1 LTVGQHLKLFA
12 ILKGYKW
19 SEVNAEVKNTLE
31 LLKLTD
37 KMYALADSLSGGMKR
52 KLMLG
57 ISIVGGTRVL
67 ILDEP
72 TSGLDPENRRVIW
85 DLLQLIRRDRTI
97 LLTTH
102 FMEEADVLGDRI
114 AIMTEGR
121 VKCCGS
127 PMFLKKRY
135 GAGYQLRVA
144 KGIAYKGPLLQQTIQ
159 KHLPKAHL
167 HSEIQS
173 EVIYTLTADD
183 NNSMTAV
190 FPKMFDEIETNKERL
205 GIASCGL
212 TVTTMEDVFLR
223 VGLEV
228 EGGVEGDDFLL
239 IQKKQKSKDPK
250 FRKKSEYLRGGGL
263 LFSQLCGLWMKR
275 FHFSRRYWPMM
286 VFQLVVPGVLFMIAL
301 SIDGSIRSPGVK
313 SFSLE
318 LNINH
323 LYGPTTGFFE
333 SENPELKNVYKTNA
347 DSYNMKTEFL
357 GNTKPMRWGLEKATT
372 NLEDYSHYNLIGA
385 QTTGERT
392 RMGVDV
398 WFNSEAVHSLPLSIN
413 MFYEAFL
420 KLLAPDKSD
429 ERMITVRNHPIG
441 QLEDSPLSGLVKLYA
456 AWAVTCLILFPI
468 TVPFI
473 GASYVMF
480 PISERV
486 SKAKLLQ
493 LMTGLS
499 STVFWLTSFIFDL
512 LNHLLVVVIISLL
525 FYFFD
530 FNNVFFGRTNSAVGL
545 ILMLIGFG
553 FASIPLAYCLSLVL
567 QQPSTG
573 FSFLVIMYLLFGV
586 IAMIIMGTLDVVYK
600 LDSEGTVINRT
611 IYSFFLY
618 IFRLI
623 PVFSM
628 SFGLQ
633 KLYMTSS
640 LENMCQSFSRNKE
653 IGKQMGKMSAEMCK
667 NMPPGLKDCCLRC
680 IESSDCSFDESPLS
694 FGDYG
699 VAIEFIY
706 LMATGI
712 VFFVIIL
719 LIDS

>member
-1 LTVGQHLKLFA
+1 
-12 ILKGYKW
+12 
-19 SEVNAEVKNTLE
+19 
-31 LLKLTD
+31 
-37 KMYALADSLSGGMKR
+37 MYALADSLSGGMKR

-85 DLLQLIRRDRTI
+85 DLLQLIRKDRTI

-127 PMFLKKRY
+127 PIFLKKRY

-144 KGIAYKGPLLQQTIQ
+144 KGVAYKGPLLQQTIQ
-159 KHLPKAHL
+159 KYLPKSHL

-183 NNSMTAV
+183 NNSLTAV
-190 FPKMFDEIETNKERL
+190 FPKLFDEIETNKERL

-228 EGGVEGDDFLL
+228 EGGVEGDDLL
-239 IQKKQKSKDPK
+239 LNQKKQKSKDPK
-250 FRKKSEYLRGGGL
+250 FRKKSEYLKGMGL

-275 FHFSRRYWPMM
+275 FHFARRYWPMM
-286 VFQLVVPGVLFMIAL
+286 VFQLVVPGILFMLAL
-301 SIDGSIRSPGVK
+301 STDDSIRSPGEK

-318 LNINH
+318 LNIND

-333 SENPELKNVYKTNA
+333 SENPELKNIYKTNA
-347 DSYNMKTEFL
+347 ESHNMKTEFL
-357 GNTKPMRWGLEKATT
+357 GDTKPEEWALERGAT
-372 NLEDYSHYNLIGA
+372 NLENYIHSNLIGA
-385 QTTGERT
+385 KTTDPRSS
-392 RMGVDV
+392 MKVDI
-398 WFNSEAVHSLPLSIN
+398 WFNNEATHSLPLSIN

-420 KLLAPDKSD
+420 KLLAPDKSG
-429 ERMITVRNHPIG
+429 ERMITVRNHPIAEHELG
-441 QLEDSPLSGLVKLYA
+441 PVMELLQMHF
-456 AWAVTCLILFPI
+456 AWFFTCLILFPI

-499 STVFWLTSFIFDL
+499 STVFWLSSFVFDL
-512 LNHLLVVVIISLL
+512 LNHLLVVMIISIL

-530 FNNVFFGRTNSAVGL
+530 FNDVFFGRINSAVGL
-545 ILMLIGFG
+545 IMMLMGFG

-573 FSFLVIMYLLFGV
+573 FSFLVITYLLFGI
-586 IAMIIMGTLDVVYK
+586 IAMIIMGTLDLVYK
-600 LDSEGTVINRT
+600 LKFFATMSGTTYN
-611 IYSFFLY
+611 SFLY

-640 LENMCQSFSRNKE
+640 LENICQKFAFKTDDPSAKGLGESYCDA
-653 IGKQMGKMSAEMCK
+653 IGFGV
-667 NMPPGLKDCCLRC
+667 LKDCCVRC
-680 IESSDCSFDESPLS
+680 IRSKDCSLDESPLS

-706 LMATGI
+706 LMVTGI
-712 VFFVIIL
+712 VFLVIVL
-719 LIDS
+719 LIDSESQLFFKSFI